1 MQTLEA
7 LFASGRIID
16 LILVLVAIE
25 ALVLALIPRLRGSMR
40 PLDVAGLLLPGVMLM
55 LAVRT
60 ALTGAPYTMTAAML
74 AAALVFHLLDVARR
88 RA

>member
-1 MQTLEA
+1 MDLLEL

-16 LILVLVAIE
+16 VILLLVLIE
-25 ALVLALIPRLRGSMR
+25 AVVLAAIPRLRGRMSV
-40 PLDVAGLLLPGVMLM
+40 LDVVGLLLPGAMLM

-74 AAALVFHLLDVARR
+74 AAALVCHVLDVVRR